1 MSPLLPLFSFVA
13 GIISFTSPCA
23 LPLIPSYLSYIS
35 GLPLSEL
42 GQAQATPLVLRTS
55 VAFVAGFTVVFIT
68 LGATSTLIG
77 SLLLRHLPLI
87 LDVAGVFIIVLGL
100 ASTGF
105 LRIPFLARERRIDLS
120 RLPKGPKG
128 AFPLGMAFAFGWT
141 PCIGPVLAT
150 TLAVASTSRTVWL
163 GAVLLALY
171 SLGLGVPFL
180 ALAIGYSHARSS
192 LSWLRRWGRT
202 IEITGGVL
210 LMAVGVLFVTGVWKT
225 LFVPLQARFA
235 QLGWPPL

>member
-1 MSPLLPLFSFVA
+1 MRKSDLEREEGALSIYRLP
-13 GIISFTSPCA
+13 
-23 LPLIPSYLSYIS
+23 
-35 GLPLSEL
+35 
-42 GQAQATPLVLRTS
+42 
-55 VAFVAGFTVVFIT
+55 
-68 LGATSTLIG
+68 
-77 SLLLRHLPLI
+77 SL
-87 LDVAGVFIIVLGL
+87 AGVFIIVLGL